1 MVSGIILCVT
11 AAKTKHSLIFLKL
24 SDSTLLCL
32 HRSATILKPAHP
44 RWLYP
49 HLSSIYLLMLRKENL
64 KKLWASTIPQHAIS
78 QRTLFDTIEISRTAP
93 IIHLTVRVF
102 CQLLL
107 VRSRLSFWSQIQA
120 VCIKCNCEICHSF
133 CYRFTTDSNKRLLIR
148 SLKPLK
154 FYLLSCTFGFSFLFI
169 LQSHA

>member
-1 MVSGIILCVT
+1 MALSASILYLSVNAQERKLKETLNIYNTT
-11 AAKTKHSLIFLKL
+11 A
-24 SDSTLLCL
+24 
-32 HRSATILKPAHP
+32 
-44 RWLYP
+44 
-49 HLSSIYLLMLRKENL
+49 
-64 KKLWASTIPQHAIS
+64 AIS

-154 FYLLSCTFGFSFLFI
+154 FYPLSCTFGFSFLFI

>member
-1 MVSGIILCVT
+1 MALSASILYLSVN
-11 AAKTKHSLIFLKL
+11 AQERKLKE
-24 SDSTLLCL
+24 TL
-32 HRSATILKPAHP
+32 
-44 RWLYP
+44 
-49 HLSSIYLLMLRKENL
+49 SIYNTT
-64 KKLWASTIPQHAIS
+64 AAIS

-120 VCIKCNCEICHSF
+120 VCIKCNCEI
-133 CYRFTTDSNKRLLIR
+133 YRFTTDSNKRLLIR

-154 FYLLSCTFGFSFLFI
+154 FYPLSCTFGFSFLFI

>member
-1 MVSGIILCVT
+1 MALSASILYLSVNAQERKLKETLNIYNTT
-11 AAKTKHSLIFLKL
+11 A
-24 SDSTLLCL
+24 
-32 HRSATILKPAHP
+32 
-44 RWLYP
+44 
-49 HLSSIYLLMLRKENL
+49 
-64 KKLWASTIPQHAIS
+64 AIS

-120 VCIKCNCEICHSF
+120 VCIKCKCEICHSF

-154 FYLLSCTFGFSFLFI
+154 FYPLSCTFGFSFLFI